1 MGRSTRGLVGWAMV
15 AGLLIAACG
24 GGGGGTSGATTAPK
38 AAGPR
43 LGSFDRP
50 ISLAFTPSQQAA
62 TIATNVT
69 RQ

>member
-38 AAGPR
+38 G
-43 LGSFDRP
+43 
-50 ISLAFTPSQQAA
+50 
-62 TIATNVT
+62 
-69 RQ
+69 